1 MKFECLVIIM
11 ESAAT
16 VEEEK
21 SNLKE
26 RMEAYREQ
34 MDVLV
39 YVFITMVCRLRF
51 VK

>member
-1 MKFECLVIIM
+1 MFSNM
-11 ESAAT
+11 DSAAT

-26 RMEAYREQ
+26 RMEAYREL

-39 YVFITMVCRLRF
+39 YVFYYNLVCRLRF
-51 VK
+51 VE